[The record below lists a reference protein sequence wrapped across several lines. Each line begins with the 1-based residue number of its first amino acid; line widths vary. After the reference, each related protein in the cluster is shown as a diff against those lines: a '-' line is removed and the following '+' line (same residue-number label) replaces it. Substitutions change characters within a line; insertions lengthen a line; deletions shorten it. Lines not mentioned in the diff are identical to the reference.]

1 LEAFSFKQFRKYCI
15 IGTMQ
20 AMPPLSK
27 PLSAA
32 VQSFLNYCR
41 VEKGLAANSLS
52 AYTLDLQKLTS
63 YTVKSVRD
71 LDEGELNGY
80 VESLYGGGLSP
91 RSIAR
96 HITTLRNFYRFLLEE
111 AEVDRDPTERLTPPR
126 QWTTLPKYLNREE
139 VERLLAVPSLD
150 KPAGLRDR
158 AMLELLYA
166 TGLRVSELCG
176 LDLSAIQREVG
187 VLRVTGKGNKQRMV
201 PFGEAAGEA
210 IDLYLASGRPVLLKG
225 RASRYLFVTA
235 RGVTMSRQSFW
246 KLLRDHGLRAGITRK
261 LTPHVIR
268 HSFATHLVE
277 GGADLRSVQI
287 MLGHADIST
296 TQVYTHV
303 AQRRLRETVDQH
315 HPRA

>member
-1 LEAFSFKQFRKYCI
+1 MEEM
-15 IGTMQ
+15 TQ
-20 AMPPLSK
+20 AMPTLAR

-52 AYTLDLQKLTS
+52 SYALDLQKLTA
-63 YTVKSVRD
+63 YTTKPVRD
-71 LDEGELNGY
+71 LDEADLNAY
-80 VESLYGGGLSP
+80 VESLYVRGLAP

-96 HITTLRNFYRFLLEE
+96 HITTLRNFYRFLL
-111 AEVDRDPTERLTPPR
+111 AETEVERDPTERLTPPR
-126 QWTTLPKYLNREE
+126 QWITLPKYLNREE
-139 VERLLAVPSLD
+139 VDRLLATPSLD
-150 KPAGLRDR
+150 HPAGLRDR

-176 LDLSAIQREVG
+176 LKLSSIQRDPG
-187 VLRVTGKGNKQRMV
+187 VLRVNGKGNKQRLV

-210 IDLYLASGRPVLLKG
+210 IDGYLRDGRPALLKG
-225 RASRYLFVTA
+225 RASGFLFVTA
-235 RGVTMSRQSFW
+235 RGAEMCRQSFW
-246 KLLRDHGLRAGITRK
+246 KLLRDVGLQAGIHRK

>member
-1 LEAFSFKQFRKYCI
+1 
-15 IGTMQ
+15 MQ
-20 AMPPLSK
+20 ATVPPFR
-27 PLSAA
+27 PLAPSILAY
-32 VQSFLNYCR
+32 LNFCR
-41 VEKGLAANSLS
+41 VEKGLTANSLYS
-52 AYTLDLQKLTS
+52 YLLDLKRLSEKISKPVTEIQAP
-63 YTVKSVRD
+63 
-71 LDEGELNGY
+71 ELSRY
-80 VESLYGGGLSP
+80 VESLYGAGMSA

-96 HITTLRNFYRFLLEE
+96 HITTLRNFYRFLIDEGQLLEN
-111 AEVDRDPTERLTPPR
+111 PTEFLNQPR
-126 QWTTLPKYLNREE
+126 QWTTLPKYLNRKEIKSLIAAPP
-139 VERLLAVPSLD
+139 VE
-150 KPAGLRDR
+150 KPTGLRDR

-176 LDLSAIQREVG
+176 LTLSAVERDMG

-201 PFGEAAGEA
+201 PFGQAAGQA
-210 IDLYLASGRPVLLKG
+210 LDHFLSDARPRLLRG

-235 RGVTMSRQSFW
+235 RGGSMTRQAFW
-246 KLLRDHGLRAGITRK
+246 KLLRGYGLKAGITRS

-287 MLGHADIST
+287 MLGHSDIST

-303 AQRRLRETVDQH
+303 AQRRLREVIEQH

>member
-1 LEAFSFKQFRKYCI
+1 
-15 IGTMQ
+15 
-20 AMPPLSK
+20 MPPLSR
-27 PLSAA
+27 PISAA

-41 VEKGLAANSLS
+41 VEKGLASNSLS
-52 AYTLDLQKLTS
+52 SYTLDLQKLS
-63 YTVKSVRD
+63 AHSKKPVHE
-71 LDEGELNGY
+71 LDETDLHRY
-80 VESLYGGGLSP
+80 VESLYGAGLSP

-96 HITTLRNFYRFLLEE
+96 HMTTLRTFYRFLLAE
-111 AEVDRDPTERLTPPR
+111 AEIERDPTERLTPPR
-126 QWTTLPKYLNREE
+126 QWATLPKYLNREE
-139 VERLLAVPSLD
+139 VERLLAIPLLD

-176 LDLSAIQREVG
+176 LQLSAIQRDAG
-187 VLRVTGKGNKQRMV
+187 VLRVTGKGNKQRLV

-210 IDLYLASGRPVLLKG
+210 LDSYLTGGRPALLKG
-225 RASRYLFVTA
+225 RASAFLFVTA
-235 RGVTMSRQSFW
+235 RGAGMCRQSFW
-246 KLLRDHGLRAGITRK
+246 KLLRDHGRRAGLTRK

>member
-1 LEAFSFKQFRKYCI
+1 
-15 IGTMQ
+15 MQ
-20 AMPPLSK
+20 VTPTLAR
-27 PLSAA
+27 PLSAT

-52 AYTLDLQKLTS
+52 SYALDLQKLTA
-63 YTVKSVRD
+63 YNIKPVRD
-71 LDEGELNGY
+71 LDEADLNAY
-80 VESLYGGGLSP
+80 VESLYGGGLAP

-96 HITTLRNFYRFLLEE
+96 HITTLRNFYRFLLQE
-111 AEVDRDPTERLTPPR
+111 AEVERDPTERLTPPR

-139 VERLLAVPSLD
+139 VDRLLATPSVD
-150 KPAGLRDR
+150 NPAGLRDR

-176 LDLSAIQREVG
+176 LQLSAIQRDAG
-187 VLRVTGKGNKQRMV
+187 VLCVTGKGNKQRLV

-210 IDLYLASGRPVLLKG
+210 IDIYLRDGRPALLKG
-225 RASRYLFVTA
+225 RASGFLFVTA
-235 RGVTMSRQSFW
+235 RGAEMCRQSFW
-246 KLLRDHGLRAGITRK
+246 KLLRDVGLKAGISRK

>member
-1 LEAFSFKQFRKYCI
+1 
-15 IGTMQ
+15 MQ
-20 AMPPLSK
+20 AMPPLSR

-41 VEKGLAANSLS
+41 VEKGLAINSLS
-52 AYTLDLQKLTS
+52 SYTLDLQKLSS
-63 YTVKSVRD
+63 YTTKPVRD
-71 LDEGELNGY
+71 LDEAELNGY
-80 VESLYGGGLSP
+80 VQSLYESGLSP

-96 HITTLRNFYRFLLEE
+96 HITTLRTFYRFLLAEG
-111 AEVDRDPTERLTPPR
+111 EVDRDPTERLTPPR
-126 QWTTLPKYLNREE
+126 QWATLPKYLNREE
-139 VERLLAVPSLD
+139 VDRLLAVPSLD
-150 KPAGLRDR
+150 KPAGLRDQ

-176 LDLSAIQREVG
+176 LELSAIQRDAG
-187 VLRVTGKGNKQRMV
+187 VLRVTGKGNKQRLV
-201 PFGEAAGEA
+201 PFGEAAGESL
-210 IDLYLASGRPVLLKG
+210 DRYLTNGRPALLKG

-235 RGVTMSRQSFW
+235 RGAAMCRQSFW
-246 KLLRDHGLRAGITRK
+246 KLLRDHGLKAGLTRK